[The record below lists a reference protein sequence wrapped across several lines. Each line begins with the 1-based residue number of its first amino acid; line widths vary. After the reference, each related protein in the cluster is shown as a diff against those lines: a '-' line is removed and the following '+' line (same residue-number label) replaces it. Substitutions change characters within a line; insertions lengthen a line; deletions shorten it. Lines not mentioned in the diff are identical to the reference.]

1 MAARPNYT
9 VIAAVRDLTSANT
22 VSLKDVAVAKGS
34 KLIVVKIEGT
44 SRDDPFEAVKQ
55 IEAQGIAVVD
65 TVIANAGIGGAY
77 ARVDE
82 INIDDTRRL
91 LESNTLSVISLFQ
104 AVLPLLRKSQ
114 GPRFVAV
121 SSNAASIVDM
131 EENIPFRLGSY
142 GVSKAALNFLVRR
155 IHFENEWLTAFS
167 IHPGWVPQ

>member
-1 MAARPNYT
+1 MAARPDYT
-9 VIAAVRDLTSANT
+9 VIAAVRDPTSANT

-44 SRDDPFEAVKQ
+44 SRGDPFEAVKQ
-55 IEAQGIAVVD
+55 IEAQGIVVID

-82 INIDDTRRL
+82 INVDDTRRL
-91 LESNTLSVISLFQ
+91 LESNTLPVISLFQ

-114 GPRFVAV
+114 RPQFVGV

-131 EENIPFRLGSY
+131 EENIPFGLGSY

-155 IHFENEWLTAFS
+155 IHFENNWLTAFS
-167 IHPGWVPQ
+167 IHPG